1 MNRYENSN
9 IIINAKKID
18 SDGIVT
24 TVRRKSTTLYPTFL
38 ENADGT
44 KIISQQG
51 DRLDI
56 LAKEFYNDE
65 RLWFVIARANGLG
78 KGSMVVPPG
87 IVVYIPYNTPMG
99 IASLLDD
106 FNRRR

>member
-18 SDGIVT
+18 SNGTVN

-99 IASLLDD
+99 ISSLLDD